1 MHVRLLAA
9 PILIALSLAI
19 APQQASAQAPISVT
33 VTGIEDARGTLRVG
47 LYSNDWDSG
56 PIAGVNA
63 PASSARVTV
72 TLQAPR
78 PGRYAVR
85 LYQDKNDDNRLATG
99 AFGMPTEPYGTSN
112 NAPSR
117 FGPPSF
123 ADAAFDVTAAGAAQT
138 IALR

>member
-1 MHVRLLAA
+1 MHIRFLAA
-9 PILIALSLAI
+9 PLLIALCLAA
-19 APQQASAQAPISVT
+19 APQSAHAQAPISVT

-47 LYSNDWDSG
+47 LYANDWESG

-63 PASSARVTV
+63 PANGARVTV

-123 ADAAFDVTAAGAAQT
+123 ADAAFDVSAAGASQT

>member
-47 LYSNDWDSG
+47 LYSDDWESG
-56 PIAGVNA
+56 PITGVNA